1 MSLEV
6 WILAFVVSAGA
17 AALQGTV
24 GLGYGLVAVP
34 VVSLIDPSLS
44 PVPQLITVLPLALL
58 MAWKERQSID
68 LSGVGWLVI
77 GRFPGAAIG
86 LLLLS
91 VASQQ
96 TLDVFVGTLVLVA
109 VAIIG
114 FGLHVTRTPLTKFL
128 AGVASGTTSL
138 VASIGGPPVALL
150 YSSAEKAMIRSTLAL
165 VFTFG
170 VSFSLLVRQVTG
182 NIAPSDWKAA
192 LVFAPAVVVGWAV
205 SLRFKD
211 RIPQTAVRASALI
224 ASAAAAI
231 GLLIR
236 AAVG

>member
-1 MSLEV
+1 MPIEV
-6 WILAFVVSAGA
+6 WVLALIVSTAA

-58 MAWKERQSID
+58 MAWKERTDID
-68 LSGVGWLVI
+68 FSGVGWLVA

-91 VASQQ
+91 IASRR
-96 TLDVFVGTLVLVA
+96 TLDVFIGVLVLAA
-109 VAIIG
+109 VAIIAFG
-114 FGLHVTRTPLTKFL
+114 FHVNRTPATKFL
-128 AGVASGTTSL
+128 AGMASGTTSL

-150 YSSAEKAMIRSTLAL
+150 YSSAEKAMIRSTLGL
-165 VFTFG
+165 IFTFG
-170 VSFSLLVRQVTG
+170 VAFSLVVRQVTG
-182 NIAPSDWKAA
+182 NIAPSDWQAA
-192 LVFAPAVVVGWAV
+192 AVLVPAVVLGWGV

-211 RIPQTAVRASALI
+211 RIPQAGVRAAALI
-224 ASAAAAI
+224 ASALAAI

-236 AAVG
+236 ASFG